1 MKTETLNYDKK
12 ANKLHLL
19 LKGTIPALA
28 NALRRII
35 IDDVPTLA
43 IEDVEFNDNTSAL
56 YDEVIALAAEE
67 GIDLTPVMS
76 EGDRLE
82 ICYPNYSEEQAPPI
96 IRSLVIGDQVW
107 TLSWRS
113 LQSNSVDDLSVG
125 QLIPLG

>member
-1 MKTETLNYDKK
+1 
-12 ANKLHLL
+12 
-19 LKGTIPALA
+19 
-28 NALRRII
+28 
-35 IDDVPTLA
+35 
-43 IEDVEFNDNTSAL
+43 
-56 YDEVIALAAEE
+56 LAAEE
-67 GIDLTPVMS
+67 GIDLTSVMS

-82 ICYPNYSEEQAPPI
+82 VCYPNFSDEQAPPI